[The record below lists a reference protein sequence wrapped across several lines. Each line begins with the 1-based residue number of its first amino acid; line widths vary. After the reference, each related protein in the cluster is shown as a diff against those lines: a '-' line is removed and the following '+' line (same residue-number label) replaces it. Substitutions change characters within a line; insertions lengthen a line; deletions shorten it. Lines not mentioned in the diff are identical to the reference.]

1 MKVMGERFEST
12 EEVNLSGIRTVTGR
26 ASGETHIRAPKE
38 QGLINIKLKL
48 SGKRTGDKS
57 SLE

>member
-1 MKVMGERFEST
+1 MGERFKST
-12 EEVNLSGIRTVTGR
+12 EEVNLSGIRPVPGR

>member
-1 MKVMGERFEST
+1 MGERFEST

-38 QGLINIKLKL
+38 QGLILLNSNSQVK
-48 SGKRTGDKS
+48 GQGMR
-57 SLE
+57 